1 MFCVGEVGGKGGRQT
16 PTELDVRVR
25 WRGIESGLCRTKECP
40 EGVLWEKVGSLDAA
54 VASHVRCSVACC
66 RSARR
71 RATSATGEEP
81 EGTEALAEDGGA
93 CWEAVRDCGGVGKR
107 VFWEGDGRE
116 SRGDA

>member
-1 MFCVGEVGGKGGRQT
+1 MSEDSDTDDVEV
-16 PTELDVRVR
+16 TELDIRVR
-25 WRGIESGLCRTKECP
+25 GRGIESGLCHAKECP
-40 EGVLWEKVGSLDAA
+40 GPRGVLGEKVGSLDVA

-71 RATSATGEEP
+71 RATSAAGEGP
-81 EGTEALAEDGGA
+81 VGTEAVAKDGGA